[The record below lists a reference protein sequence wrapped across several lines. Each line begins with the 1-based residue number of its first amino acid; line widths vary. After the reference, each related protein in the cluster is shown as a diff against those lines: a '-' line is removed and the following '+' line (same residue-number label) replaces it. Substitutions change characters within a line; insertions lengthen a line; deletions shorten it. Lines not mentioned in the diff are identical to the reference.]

1 MNNKPSISPAYSQ
14 TRVSSAAQKP
24 PPADRRIRI
33 RPTRFGKTFLFI
45 LAAMLV
51 GSLNGNNNLGFLLT
65 FLLASM
71 AAVSIFHT
79 RRNLAGLRLSQ
90 IRAKPVF
97 AGESANFDTLLKNS
111 GPDAWALQAALPG
124 EDPVGIDLI
133 SNSQAAI
140 QVSTRSRRRGLLT
153 PGPLEITTQYPFG
166 LFQARTTLPHSAV
179 CLVYP
184 RPIAGP
190 LTTTPGG
197 STSGTGNGG
206 TGPGADDFLGL
217 KAYQPGDN
225 LGQIS
230 WKSYSRGQ
238 GLQVKQ
244 FIGETGRSL
253 TIDWYMLS
261 EPHLEKKLSRLC
273 GMVLQAHQ
281 SGLHFGLRLPSG
293 TLAPARSEQHLKTC
307 LTQLALYGLPG
318 EAP

>member
-1 MNNKPSISPAYSQ
+1 MQFRSTIASTHHREPSVTEQA
-14 TRVSSAAQKP
+14 
-24 PPADRRIRI
+24 PPAKNRIRI

-51 GSLNGNNNLGFLLT
+51 GSLNSNNNLGFLLI
-65 FLLASM
+65 FLLGSM
-71 AAVSIFHT
+71 AAVSVFHT
-79 RRNLAGLRLSQ
+79 RRNLIGLQLTQ

-97 AGESANFDTLLKNS
+97 AGEPANFNILLKKNGS
-111 GPDAWALQAALPG
+111 ETWALQIALAGENPAVIDVADNTPAA
-124 EDPVGIDLI
+124 V
-133 SNSQAAI
+133 
-140 QVSTRSRRRGLLT
+140 QVSVRSMKRGLLT

-179 CLVYP
+179 CLVFP

-190 LTTTPGG
+190 LTTAPGG
-197 STSGTGNGG
+197 AVQGAESGG
-206 TGPGADDFLGL
+206 TGPGADDFVGL

-225 LGQIS
+225 LGHIA
-230 WKSYSRGQ
+230 WKSFSRGQ

-253 TIDWYMLS
+253 TIDWYLLS

-281 SGLHFGLRLPSG
+281 SGLQYGLRLPAG
-293 TLAPARSEQHLKTC
+293 TIAPARGDQHLNTC
-307 LTQLALYGLPG
+307 LARLALFGLPG